1 MLNDDDDNFNNFI
14 VKIRLYEM
22 NNYQFEILSHGGGLR
37 KLPANQV
44 LYKGDNR
51 GNVNIL
57 FSLARKYVWY
67 YDTFTHLVGIHDHK
81 NNS

>member
-1 MLNDDDDNFNNFI
+1 
-14 VKIRLYEM
+14 M
-22 NNYQFEILSHGGGLR
+22 NNYQFEFLRGLS

-57 FSLARKYVWY
+57 FSLARKYV
-67 YDTFTHLVGIHDHK
+67 
-81 NNS
+81 

>member
-1 MLNDDDDNFNNFI
+1 M
-14 VKIRLYEM
+14 K
-22 NNYQFEILSHGGGLR
+22 NYQFEILSHGGGLC

-57 FSLARKYVWY
+57 FSLHVNMSDIMIPLHISWGYMIIKTTPRYLLA
-67 YDTFTHLVGIHDHK
+67 
-81 NNS
+81 